1 MAHLWTEDLKKMYF
15 NVELEWTILP
25 IAIAMLYGI
34 LKYDTLKTLPNSSD
48 LEQVRASFIGL
59 CSGWH
64 PSEKSSK

>member
-1 MAHLWTEDLKKMYF
+1 MYF

-59 CSGWH
+59 CSG
-64 PSEKSSK
+64 